1 MSKLHL
7 RRLWPATVSIL
18 PLLLALVSTP
28 LAHAAGRNATSK
40 HEVPVGGPLPKGRIA
55 ESIRDYNG
63 WLDKV
68 VARND
73 AAGIATAVIVDD
85 KVRWQRTLGYADT
98 RTGARITP
106 QTVFRI
112 ASLSKAFASALT
124 GLLVQDG
131 TFSWNTR
138 LEQALPFFMLK
149 NAQYAREATVADILS
164 QRIGLP
170 RNTYDSLVEDNARYP
185 ELVRK
190 LDEVEPI
197 CPPGDCY
204 SYQNVAFSL
213 IGDVVYAET
222 GDFFYHQVEKRIFLP
237 LGMHTAT
244 YGRVALEASK
254 SWARPHWLD
263 HGHWVPFK
271 PKEAY
276 YRLAPAAGVNA
287 SLDDLEKWLIA
298 QMGGDPKVLSPQLL
312 HVLHTPLVETP
323 SERWATPWRRA
334 RLRNAQYA
342 LAWRVYDYA
351 GHRLIFHAGAVQGY
365 RAMIG
370 FFPDLHVGM
379 VILWNCDDAVPAQLM
394 PMFFDRLLGLPFVDW
409 AGLDRPRERTRHP
422 RRRIHHR

>member
-1 MSKLHL
+1 MSKLH
-7 RRLWPATVSIL
+7 RRRVP
-18 PLLLALVSTP
+18 LAL
-28 LAHAAGRNATSK
+28 AAIALIVLSIAAQAARPNMEA
-40 HEVPVGGPLPKGRIA
+40 PVGGPLPKGRVA
-55 ESIRDYNG
+55 NSIRAYDG
-63 WLDKV
+63 WLDQV
-68 VARND
+68 MARND

-85 KVRWQRTLGYADT
+85 KVRWQRTMGYADAA
-98 RTGARITP
+98 TGAKVTP

-131 TFSWNTR
+131 TFGWNTR
-138 LEQALPFFMLK
+138 IEQALPFFMLK
-149 NAQYAREATVADILS
+149 NAEYARSATIADILS

-170 RNTYDSLVEDNARYP
+170 HNTYDSLMESNGRYP

-222 GDFFYHQVEKRIFLP
+222 GDFYYHQVEKRLFLP
-237 LGMHTAT
+237 LGMRTAT
-244 YGRVALEASK
+244 YGREALEASK

-263 HGHWVPFK
+263 RGHWVPFQ
-271 PKEAY
+271 PREAY

-298 QMGGDPKVLSPQLL
+298 QMGGDPQVLSPHLL

-394 PMFFDRLLGLPFVDW
+394 PMFFDKLLGLPYVDW
-409 AGLDRPRERTRHP
+409 AGLDRPRERAHPVRRRRHP
-422 RRRIHHR
+422 R

>member
-1 MSKLHL
+1 MSKLHW
-7 RRLWPATVSIL
+7 RRVP
-18 PLLLALVSTP
+18 LALAAVVLIALS
-28 LAHAAGRNATSK
+28 LAAQAARSGT
-40 HEVPVGGPLPKGRIA
+40 EVPIGGPLPRGRVA
-55 ESIRDYNG
+55 SSIRAYDG
-63 WLDKV
+63 WLDQV
-68 VARND
+68 MARND
-73 AAGIATAVIVDD
+73 VAGIATAVIVDD
-85 KVRWQRTLGYADT
+85 KVRWQRTLGYADAV
-98 RTGARITP
+98 TGARVTP
-106 QTVFRI
+106 HTVFRI

-131 TFSWNTR
+131 TFGWNTR
-138 LEQALPFFMLK
+138 IEQALPFFMLK
-149 NAQYAREATVADILS
+149 NAEYARSATIADILS
-164 QRIGLP
+164 QRLGLP
-170 RNTYDSLVEDNARYP
+170 HNAYDNVMEDNGRYP

-222 GDFFYHQVEKRIFLP
+222 GDFYYHQVEKRLFLP
-237 LGMHTAT
+237 LGMRTAT
-244 YGRVALEASK
+244 YGREALEASK

-263 HGHWVPFK
+263 RGRWVPFQ
-271 PKEAY
+271 PREAY

-298 QMGGDPKVLSPQLL
+298 QMGGDPQVLSPHLL

-394 PMFFDRLLGLPFVDW
+394 PMFFDKLLGLPYVDW
-409 AGLDRPRERTRHP
+409 AGLDRARERAHPVRKRRHP
-422 RRRIHHR
+422 R

>member
-1 MSKLHL
+1 MSKLHW
-7 RRLWPATVSIL
+7 RRVPQALAAMVLIVLSI
-18 PLLLALVSTP
+18 
-28 LAHAAGRNATSK
+28 AAQAARPDAAIA
-40 HEVPVGGPLPKGRIA
+40 VGGTLPKGRVA
-55 ESIRDYNG
+55 ASIKAYNG
-63 WLDKV
+63 WLDQV
-68 VARND
+68 MARND

-98 RTGARITP
+98 ATGAKVTP
-106 QTVFRI
+106 YTVFRI

-131 TFSWNTR
+131 TFGWNTR
-138 LEQALPFFMLK
+138 IEQALPFFMLK
-149 NAQYAREATVADILS
+149 NAEYARQATIADILS
-164 QRIGLP
+164 QRLGLP
-170 RNTYDSLVEDNARYP
+170 HNAYDNIMENNGRYP

-222 GDFFYHQVEKRIFLP
+222 GDFYYHQVEKRLFLP

-244 YGRVALEASK
+244 YGRDALEASK

-263 HGHWVPFK
+263 HGRWTPFQ
-271 PKEAY
+271 PREAY

-298 QMGGDPKVLSPQLL
+298 QMGGDPEVLSPALL

-379 VILWNCDDAVPAQLM
+379 VILWNCDTAVPAQLM
-394 PMFFDRLLGLPFVDW
+394 PMFFDKLLGLPYVDW
-409 AGLDRPRERTRHP
+409 AGLDRPRERAHPVRRRRHP
-422 RRRIHHR
+422 R

>member
-1 MSKLHL
+1 MSKFL
-7 RRLWPATVSIL
+7 RRRAPVLLVCLI
-18 PLLLALVSTP
+18 LLAGASMTR
-28 LAHAAGRNATSK
+28 AAAAGR
-40 HEVPVGGPLPKGRIA
+40 EVPVGGPLPKGRVA
-55 ESIRDYNG
+55 ESIRAYDG
-63 WLDKV
+63 WLDQV
-68 VARND
+68 MARNA
-73 AAGIATAVIVDD
+73 AAGIATAVVVDD

-98 RTGARITP
+98 ATGARVTP

-131 TFSWNTR
+131 AFGWNTR
-138 LEQALPFFMLK
+138 IEKALPFFMLK
-149 NAQYAREATVADILS
+149 SAQYAREATIADILS

-170 RNTYDSLVEDNARYP
+170 HNTYDNLMEDHGRYP

-190 LDEVEPI
+190 LDEVDPI
-197 CPPGDCY
+197 CAPGDCY

-222 GDFFYHQVEKRIFLP
+222 GDFYYHQVEKRIFWP
-237 LGMHTAT
+237 LGMKTAT
-244 YGRVALEASK
+244 YGREALEASR

-263 HGHWVPFK
+263 RGHWVPFQ
-271 PKEAY
+271 PKETY

-287 SLDDLEKWLIA
+287 SLDDMEKWLIA
-298 QMGGDPKVLSPQLL
+298 QMGGDPRVLSPRLL
-312 HVLHTPLVETP
+312 RVLHTPLVQTP

-370 FFPDLHVGM
+370 FFPDLRVGM

-394 PMFFDRLLGLPFVDW
+394 PMFFDKLLGLPYVDW
-409 AGLDRPRERTRHP
+409 AGLDRSTPRAHP
-422 RRRIHHR
+422 VRRIKHRH

>member
-1 MSKLHL
+1 MSKFL
-7 RRLWPATVSIL
+7 RRRAPVLLVCLI
-18 PLLLALVSTP
+18 LLAGASMTR
-28 LAHAAGRNATSK
+28 AAAAGR
-40 HEVPVGGPLPKGRIA
+40 EVPVGGPLPKGRVA
-55 ESIRDYNG
+55 ESIRAYDG
-63 WLDKV
+63 WLDQV
-68 VARND
+68 MARNA
-73 AAGIATAVIVDD
+73 AAGIATAVVVDD

-98 RTGARITP
+98 ATGAKVTP

-131 TFSWNTR
+131 AFGWNTR
-138 LEQALPFFMLK
+138 IEKALPFFMLK
-149 NAQYAREATVADILS
+149 NAQYAREATIADILS

-170 RNTYDSLVEDNARYP
+170 HNTYDNLMEDHGRYP

-190 LDEVEPI
+190 LDEVDPI
-197 CPPGDCY
+197 CAPGDCY

-222 GDFFYHQVEKRIFLP
+222 GDFYYHQVEKRIFWP
-237 LGMHTAT
+237 LGMKTAT
-244 YGRVALEASK
+244 YGREALEASR

-263 HGHWVPFK
+263 RGHWVPFQ
-271 PKEAY
+271 PKETY

-287 SLDDLEKWLIA
+287 SLDDMEKWLIA
-298 QMGGDPKVLSPQLL
+298 QMGGDPRVLSPRLL
-312 HVLHTPLVETP
+312 RVLHTPLVQTP

-370 FFPDLHVGM
+370 FFPDLRVGM

-394 PMFFDRLLGLPFVDW
+394 PMFFDKLLGLPYVDW
-409 AGLDRPRERTRHP
+409 AGLDRSTPRAHP
-422 RRRIHHR
+422 VRRIKHRH

>member
-1 MSKLHL
+1 MSKLHW
-7 RRLWPATVSIL
+7 RRVPRAV
-18 PLLLALVSTP
+18 
-28 LAHAAGRNATSK
+28 AAVVLIVLSVAAQAARPDAA
-40 HEVPVGGPLPKGRIA
+40 VAVGGPLPKGRVA
-55 ESIRDYNG
+55 ASIKAYNG
-63 WLDKV
+63 WLDQV
-68 VARND
+68 MARND

-85 KVRWQRTLGYADT
+85 KVRWQRTLGYADAA
-98 RTGARITP
+98 TGARVTP

-131 TFSWNTR
+131 TFGWNTR
-138 LEQALPFFMLK
+138 IEKALPFFMLK
-149 NAQYAREATVADILS
+149 NAEYARQATIADILS
-164 QRIGLP
+164 QRLGLP
-170 RNTYDSLVEDNARYP
+170 HNAYDNIMENNGRYP

-222 GDFFYHQVEKRIFLP
+222 GDFYYHQVEKRLFLP
-237 LGMHTAT
+237 LGMRTAT
-244 YGRVALEASK
+244 YGREALEASK

-263 HGHWVPFK
+263 HGRWVPFQ
-271 PKEAY
+271 PREAY

-287 SLDDLEKWLIA
+287 SLEDMEKWLIA
-298 QMGGDPKVLSPQLL
+298 QMGGAPKVLSPALL

-394 PMFFDRLLGLPFVDW
+394 PMFFDKLLGLPYVDW
-409 AGLDRPRERTRHP
+409 AGLDRPHERAHP
-422 RRRIHHR
+422 VRKHRHHR

>member
-1 MSKLHL
+1 
-7 RRLWPATVSIL
+7 
-18 PLLLALVSTP
+18 
-28 LAHAAGRNATSK
+28 
-40 HEVPVGGPLPKGRIA
+40 
-55 ESIRDYNG
+55 G
-63 WLDKV
+63 WLDQV
-68 VARND
+68 MARND
-73 AAGIATAVIVDD
+73 VAGIATAVIVDD
-85 KVRWQRTLGYADT
+85 KVRWQRTLGYADAA
-98 RTGARITP
+98 TGAKVTP
-106 QTVFRI
+106 HTVFRI

-131 TFSWNTR
+131 TFGWNTR
-138 LEQALPFFMLK
+138 IEQALPFFMLK
-149 NAQYAREATVADILS
+149 NAEYARSATIADILS
-164 QRIGLP
+164 QRLGLP
-170 RNTYDSLVEDNARYP
+170 HNAYDNVMEDNGRYP

-222 GDFFYHQVEKRIFLP
+222 GDFYYHQVEKRLFLP
-237 LGMHTAT
+237 LGMRTAT
-244 YGRVALEASK
+244 YGREALEASK

-263 HGHWVPFK
+263 RGRWVPFQ
-271 PKEAY
+271 PREAY

-298 QMGGDPKVLSPQLL
+298 QMGGDPRVLSPHLL

-394 PMFFDRLLGLPFVDW
+394 PMFFDKLLGLPYVDW
-409 AGLDRPRERTRHP
+409 AGLDRPRERAHPVRRRRHP
-422 RRRIHHR
+422 R

>member
-1 MSKLHL
+1 MSKLHW
-7 RRLWPATVSIL
+7 RCVP
-18 PLLLALVSTP
+18 LAL
-28 LAHAAGRNATSK
+28 AAIVLIVLSIAAQAARPDT
-40 HEVPVGGPLPKGRIA
+40 EVPVGSPLPKGRVA
-55 ESIRDYNG
+55 SSIRAYDG
-63 WLDKV
+63 WLDQV
-68 VARND
+68 MARND

-85 KVRWQRTLGYADT
+85 KVRWQRTMGYADAA
-98 RTGARITP
+98 TGAKVTP

-131 TFSWNTR
+131 TFGWNTR
-138 LEQALPFFMLK
+138 IEQALPFFMLK
-149 NAQYAREATVADILS
+149 NAEYARSATIADILS
-164 QRIGLP
+164 QRLGLP
-170 RNTYDSLVEDNARYP
+170 HNAYDNLMEDNGRYP

-222 GDFFYHQVEKRIFLP
+222 GDFYYHQVEKRLFLP
-237 LGMHTAT
+237 LGMRTAT
-244 YGRVALEASK
+244 YGREALEASK

-263 HGHWVPFK
+263 RGRWVPFQ
-271 PKEAY
+271 PREAY

-298 QMGGDPKVLSPQLL
+298 QMGGDPQMLSPHLL

-365 RAMIG
+365 RAMIS

-394 PMFFDRLLGLPFVDW
+394 PMFFDKLLGLPYVDW
-409 AGLDRPRERTRHP
+409 AGLDRPRERAHPVRKRRHP
-422 RRRIHHR
+422 R

>member
-1 MSKLHL
+1 MSKLHW
-7 RRLWPATVSIL
+7 RRVP
-18 PLLLALVSTP
+18 LALAAVVLIALS
-28 LAHAAGRNATSK
+28 LAAQAARSGT
-40 HEVPVGGPLPKGRIA
+40 EVPIGGPLPRGRVA
-55 ESIRDYNG
+55 SSIRAYDG
-63 WLDKV
+63 WLDQV
-68 VARND
+68 MARND
-73 AAGIATAVIVDD
+73 VAGIATAVIVDD
-85 KVRWQRTLGYADT
+85 KVRWQRTLGYADAV
-98 RTGARITP
+98 TGARVTP
-106 QTVFRI
+106 HTVFRI

-131 TFSWNTR
+131 TFGWNTR
-138 LEQALPFFMLK
+138 IEQALPFFMLK
-149 NAQYAREATVADILS
+149 NAEYAHSATIADILS
-164 QRIGLP
+164 QRLGLP
-170 RNTYDSLVEDNARYP
+170 HNAYDNVMEDNGRYP

-222 GDFFYHQVEKRIFLP
+222 GDFYYHQVEKRLFLP
-237 LGMHTAT
+237 LGMRTAT
-244 YGRVALEASK
+244 YGREALEASK

-263 HGHWVPFK
+263 RGRWVPFQ
-271 PKEAY
+271 PREAY

-298 QMGGDPKVLSPQLL
+298 QMGGDPQVLSPHLL

-394 PMFFDRLLGLPFVDW
+394 PMFFDKLLGLPYVDW
-409 AGLDRPRERTRHP
+409 AGLDRARERAHPVRKRRHP
-422 RRRIHHR
+422 R

>member
-1 MSKLHL
+1 MHW
-7 RRLWPATVSIL
+7 RRVP
-18 PLLLALVSTP
+18 LALAAVVLIALS
-28 LAHAAGRNATSK
+28 LAAQAARSGT
-40 HEVPVGGPLPKGRIA
+40 EVPIGGPLPRGRVA
-55 ESIRDYNG
+55 SSIRAYDG
-63 WLDKV
+63 WLDQV
-68 VARND
+68 MARND
-73 AAGIATAVIVDD
+73 VAGIATAVIVDD
-85 KVRWQRTLGYADT
+85 KVRWQRTLGYADAV
-98 RTGARITP
+98 TGARVTP
-106 QTVFRI
+106 HTVFRI

-131 TFSWNTR
+131 TFGWNTR
-138 LEQALPFFMLK
+138 IEQALPFFMLK
-149 NAQYAREATVADILS
+149 NAEYARSATIADILS
-164 QRIGLP
+164 QRLGLP
-170 RNTYDSLVEDNARYP
+170 HNAYDNVMEDNGRYP

-222 GDFFYHQVEKRIFLP
+222 GDFYYHQVEKRLFLP
-237 LGMHTAT
+237 LGMRTAT
-244 YGRVALEASK
+244 YGREALEASK

-263 HGHWVPFK
+263 RGRWVPFQ
-271 PKEAY
+271 PREAY

-298 QMGGDPKVLSPQLL
+298 QMGGDPQVLSPHLL

-394 PMFFDRLLGLPFVDW
+394 PMFFDKLLGLPYVDW
-409 AGLDRPRERTRHP
+409 AGLDRARERAHPVRKRRHP
-422 RRRIHHR
+422 R

>member
-1 MSKLHL
+1 MAAVVLIALS
-7 RRLWPATVSIL
+7 
-18 PLLLALVSTP
+18 LA
-28 LAHAAGRNATSK
+28 AQAARSGT
-40 HEVPVGGPLPKGRIA
+40 EVPIGGPLPRGRVA
-55 ESIRDYNG
+55 SSIRAYDG
-63 WLDKV
+63 WLDQV
-68 VARND
+68 MARND
-73 AAGIATAVIVDD
+73 VAGIATAVIVDD
-85 KVRWQRTLGYADT
+85 KVRWQRTLGYADAA
-98 RTGARITP
+98 TGAKVTP
-106 QTVFRI
+106 HTVFRI

-131 TFSWNTR
+131 TFGWNTR
-138 LEQALPFFMLK
+138 IEQALPFFMLK
-149 NAQYAREATVADILS
+149 NAKYARSATIADILS
-164 QRIGLP
+164 QRLGLP
-170 RNTYDSLVEDNARYP
+170 HNAYDNVMEDNGRYP

-222 GDFFYHQVEKRIFLP
+222 GDFYYHQVEKRLFLP
-237 LGMHTAT
+237 LGMRTAT
-244 YGRVALEASK
+244 YGREALEASK

-263 HGHWVPFK
+263 RGRWVPFQ
-271 PKEAY
+271 PREAY

-298 QMGGDPKVLSPQLL
+298 QMGGDPQVLSPHLL

-379 VILWNCDDAVPAQLM
+379 VILWNCDDAAPAQLM
-394 PMFFDRLLGLPFVDW
+394 PMFFDKLLGLPYVDW
-409 AGLDRPRERTRHP
+409 AGLDRARERAHPVRKRRHP
-422 RRRIHHR
+422 R

>member
-1 MSKLHL
+1 MSKLHW
-7 RRLWPATVSIL
+7 RRAP
-18 PLLLALVSTP
+18 LAL
-28 LAHAAGRNATSK
+28 AAVVLIALSIPAQAARSGT
-40 HEVPVGGPLPKGRIA
+40 EIPIGGPLPRGRVA
-55 ESIRDYNG
+55 SSIRAYDR
-63 WLDKV
+63 WLDQAM
-68 VARND
+68 ARND
-73 AAGIATAVIVDD
+73 VAGIATAVIVDN
-85 KVRWQRTLGYADT
+85 KVRWQRTMGYADAV
-98 RTGARITP
+98 TGAKVTP
-106 QTVFRI
+106 HTVFRI

-131 TFSWNTR
+131 TFGWNTR
-138 LEQALPFFMLK
+138 IEQALPFFMLK
-149 NAQYAREATVADILS
+149 NAEYARSATIADILS
-164 QRIGLP
+164 QRLGLP
-170 RNTYDSLVEDNARYP
+170 HNAYDNLMEDNGRYP

-222 GDFFYHQVEKRIFLP
+222 GDFYYHQVEKRLFLP
-237 LGMHTAT
+237 LGMRTAT
-244 YGRVALEASK
+244 YGREALEASK

-263 HGHWVPFK
+263 RGRWVPFQ
-271 PKEAY
+271 PREAY

-298 QMGGDPKVLSPQLL
+298 QMGGDPQVLSLHLL

-394 PMFFDRLLGLPFVDW
+394 PMFFDKLLGLPYVDW
-409 AGLDRPRERTRHP
+409 AGLDRARERAHPVRKRRHP
-422 RRRIHHR
+422 R

>member
-1 MSKLHL
+1 MSKSM
-7 RRLWPATVSIL
+7 RRQAPV
-18 PLLLALVSTP
+18 LLACLIL
-28 LAHAAGRNATSK
+28 LAGASMTRAAAAGR
-40 HEVPVGGPLPKGRIA
+40 EVPVGGSLPKGRVA
-55 ESIRDYNG
+55 ESIRAYDG
-63 WLDKV
+63 WLDQV
-68 VARND
+68 MARNA
-73 AAGIATAVIVDD
+73 AAGIATAVVVDD
-85 KVRWQRTLGYADT
+85 KVRWQRTLGYANT
-98 RTGARITP
+98 ATGARVTP

-131 TFSWNTR
+131 AFGWNTR
-138 LEQALPFFMLK
+138 IEKALPFFMLK
-149 NAQYAREATVADILS
+149 NAQYAREATIADILS

-170 RNTYDSLVEDNARYP
+170 HNTYDNLMEDHGRYP

-190 LDEVEPI
+190 LDEVDPI
-197 CPPGDCY
+197 CAPGDCY

-222 GDFFYHQVEKRIFLP
+222 GDFYYHQVEKRIFWP
-237 LGMHTAT
+237 LGMKTAT
-244 YGRVALEASK
+244 YGREALEASR

-263 HGHWVPFK
+263 RGRWVPFQ
-271 PKEAY
+271 PKETY

-287 SLDDLEKWLIA
+287 SLDDMEKWLIA
-298 QMGGDPKVLSPQLL
+298 QMGGDPRVLSPRLL
-312 HVLHTPLVETP
+312 RVLHTPLVQTP

-394 PMFFDRLLGLPFVDW
+394 PMFFDKLLGLPYVDW
-409 AGLDRPRERTRHP
+409 AGLDRPTP
-422 RRRIHHR
+422 RARPVRRIKRRH